1 MDPALRER
9 IKQANDNR
17 NIGRILPTG
26 ARFTGPKKALIRVG
40 RAFTNEQVIYNKAMV
55 EAVEQLA
62 VSMRALEVE
71 QRELLQSVEALAAEN
86 RALQRRLEVLE

>member
-9 IKQANDNR
+9 LKRANDNR
-17 NIGRILPTG
+17 NIGRELPPD

-40 RAFTNEQVIYNKAMV
+40 HALTNEQVIYNEAIV
-55 EAVEQLA
+55 EAVEQMA
-62 VSMRALEVE
+62 VSMRALETE
-71 QRELLQSVEALAAEN
+71 QRELRRTIEDLHAEN